1 MVCDIHFR
9 MPWRPGVLQIQV
21 SSLKFLFIF
30 FIAFFDENN
39 HQVKIGAFLLFDDLF
54 WGVKTSGMK
63 NNYEIIRFGRHWI
76 QNTHTPYRE
85 IVSLSQN
92 SKLFFFHIC
101 YFNPLKGKIHFILY
115 ELLAS
120 TFDRDLLSSRS
131 KDEA

>member
-1 MVCDIHFR
+1 M
-9 MPWRPGVLQIQV
+9 
-21 SSLKFLFIF
+21 
-30 FIAFFDENN
+30 
-39 HQVKIGAFLLFDDLF
+39 KIITRSKLALTLLFDDLF

-63 NNYEIIRFGRHWI
+63 NNYEIIRFGRHRI

-101 YFNPLKGKIHFILY
+101 YFNPLKEKIRFILY

>member
-1 MVCDIHFR
+1 
-9 MPWRPGVLQIQV
+9 MPWRPGELQIQV
-21 SSLKFLFIF
+21 SRLKFLFIL

-63 NNYEIIRFGRHWI
+63 NNYEIIRFGRHRI

-101 YFNPLKGKIHFILY
+101 YFNPLKEKIHFILY